1 MNQAAILMDPMDP
14 RIQLDVLQNTE
25 RRTLDTVKG
34 LNSSTRKEDR
44 PGKRVSMAHKPRT
57 YSPTWK
63 AHLEGKG
70 PETPQLGSRRSIHA
84 DQRLEKS

>member
-34 LNSSTRKEDR
+34 LNFVNKKKEI
-44 PGKRVSMAHKPRT
+44 VQA
-57 YSPTWK
+57 
-63 AHLEGKG
+63 KG
-70 PETPQLGSRRSIHA
+70 LACS
-84 DQRLEKS
+84 